1 MHLISSLQQ
10 RYQQIVEAPL
20 KDGVVESVSLLFCND
35 WVRIMIIRDSQ
46 LADVCSMEVE
56 LSMPSCVIDPSP
68 TESKSQQELA
78 VRFIGQMISHLEY
91 LLKLK
96 ESGFLLCILSTDC
109 VWSASMDIQECPGRS
124 FFEMLIPPS

>member
-1 MHLISSLQQ
+1 MPLVSDLQQ
-10 RYQQIVEAPL
+10 RYQQIMEAPL
-20 KDGVVESVSLLFCND
+20 KNGVVESVSLLFCSD

-68 TESKSQQELA
+68 TESESQQELA
-78 VRFIGQMISHLEY
+78 VSFIEQMISHLEY

-96 ESGFLLCILSTDC
+96 QSGFLLCILSADC
-109 VWSASMDIQECPGRS
+109 VWSASMDIQECPNRS